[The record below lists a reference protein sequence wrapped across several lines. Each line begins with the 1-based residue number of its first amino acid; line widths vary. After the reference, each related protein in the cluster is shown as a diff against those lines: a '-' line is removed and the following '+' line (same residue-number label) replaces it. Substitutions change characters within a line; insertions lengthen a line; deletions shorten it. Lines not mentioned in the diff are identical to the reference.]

1 MTFTVR
7 NITELDN
14 VISMLIIEGYSDS
27 EIHELTKLFHDD
39 ASTMDNVEYL
49 ISSKRLDISQCLSQ
63 EWIVSKLKSL
73 VEGQDPIAAVKALK
87 VLSEL
92 SEKRR
97 SIDT

>member
-7 NITELDN
+7 NITELDD
-14 VISMLIIEGYSDS
+14 VISTLIIDGYSDS
-27 EIHELTKLFHDD
+27 EIQELTKQFNNDMSEIKSID
-39 ASTMDNVEYL
+39 YL
-49 ISSKRLDISQCLSQ
+49 ISSKRLEMSQCLSQ